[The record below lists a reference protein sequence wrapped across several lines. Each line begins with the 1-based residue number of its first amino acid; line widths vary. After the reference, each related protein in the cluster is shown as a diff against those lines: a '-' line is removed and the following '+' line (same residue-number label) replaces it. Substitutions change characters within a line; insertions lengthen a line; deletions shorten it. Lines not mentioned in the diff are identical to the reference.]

1 MYLCKLTATGCNLTD
16 QNEKSSLKI
25 KLVKVGG
32 RISKTT
38 NEKNTFSE
46 QLQYISGKSITRNL
60 KDANCCSTIH
70 TTQGAY
76 YTTEYVR
83 RK

>member
-16 QNEKSSLKI
+16 HNEKSSLKI
-25 KLVKVGG
+25 KLEKVGG

-46 QLQYISGKSITRNL
+46 
-60 KDANCCSTIH
+60 
-70 TTQGAY
+70 TTTVY
-76 YTTEYVR
+76 KWKKHY
-83 RK
+83 